1 MKEGRRREG
10 KVSLLAPSNRDGGS
24 GGVLAFLC
32 ALPSVQDLLILIID
46 FLRDFAPF
54 AVKLLFSF
62 ASSASLAVKLLF
74 SSAGLAPFAVKLF
87 LTPA

>member
-54 AVKLLFSF
+54 VVRLLFSF
-62 ASSASLAVKLLF
+62 ASAASLAVKLYYPFAALT
-74 SSAGLAPFAVKLF
+74 SFAVKLY